1 MSQPPLTRSAEEI
14 ARRHPFEVRCSSCG
28 APIVWFRT
36 KAGKR
41 MPVDAS
47 SCKPTD
53 AEHQLDFTRHV
64 SHFSTCPEADK
75 WRRPR

>member
-1 MSQPPLTRSAEEI
+1 MTAVTPTAEEI

-28 APIVWFRT
+28 RSIVWFRT
-36 KAGKR
+36 RNGKR
-41 MPVDAS
+41 VPVNAES
-47 SCKPTD
+47 TKPTD
-53 AEHQLDFTRHV
+53 AEHQLDLSRHV